1 MIPYGNF
8 KKNVLLIL
16 RLLVIAAGGLL
27 VAVISVDSL
36 RNMSFAVDPFYDRLQ
51 TWVCY
56 FFLCDIAVECALSEH
71 RWRYLWRHLLFVVVS
86 IPYTQIIDHFHLQ
99 LPEPVIFAV
108 HFMPLLLA
116 AYVVGLLVGATA
128 RNRMT
133 SMFATY
139 MTILV
144 ASVYF
149 GSIMFFIAEH
159 PVNPGVTTIWD
170 AAWWAIMDMTTCGS
184 SISELTPTG
193 QTLAVILSAEGL
205 VLFPVFTVYI
215 TAALTGGN
223 SDPATPPQAVSN
235 S

>member
-56 FFLCDIAVECALSEH
+56 FFLFDIAVECALSEH

-139 MTILV
+139 MTLHHATCSPHSTKWEILNV
-144 ASVYF
+144 RNRPLF
-149 GSIMFFIAEH
+149 
-159 PVNPGVTTIWD
+159 TTNVHGATIIHQTTTHSCIRCVPPS
-170 AAWWAIMDMTTCGS
+170 ATSSSYAMTTC
-184 SISELTPTG
+184 
-193 QTLAVILSAEGL
+193 
-205 VLFPVFTVYI
+205 FF
-215 TAALTGGN
+215 
-223 SDPATPPQAVSN
+223 
-235 S
+235 